1 MMLEIAQ
8 PSRPEG
14 AYKVDF
20 SSCDLKPDNVQV
32 GDVSVEV
39 PVLIAGGGPTGLF
52 TAYML
57 SKHGVKSLLIE
68 KYPERL
74 AAPKAHALSP
84 RTLEI
89 CRQYGLDTRAIRK
102 LGSPRDDAYWVNFL
116 TNLTGE
122 KIGVLPYERM
132 DPGVLD
138 STPEMIHNIPQP
150 DFEKFIAQRLEHDP
164 NVEIRRG
171 VGFVSCEQR
180 DDKLTTVVEERATR
194 RRWTINSRHVIG
206 CDGAKSQVR
215 RFLGI
220 ETEGEDGYETMMTIH
235 FNANLRPIVKNG
247 VGMLHWIADPAC
259 SGFIIAYDLDG
270 NQVLISNFDSKRHP
284 VESWTEELAHATVSA
299 AIGQDIPIQIMSFR
313 PWVLSRKVAK
323 EYRRGN
329 VFLVGDAAHSFPP
342 TGGLGLNSGLADAHN
357 LAYKVAAVHQ
367 GWANPRILD
376 TYETDRRPIAVIA
389 AAQSVKNGKSIF
401 SFLKAIGTADV
412 EDLDEAR
419 KRMYEA
425 IHDPAK
431 QDLIAEKVEGQREH
445 FDNLEIHIGY
455 VYGDKK
461 PPANASDFIPKFMVG
476 ARLPHA
482 WIKFTG
488 SNDSYELLQQ
498 PIDTSYVKELSYERI
513 EAQRFSTLD
522 LAKAGTFALI
532 APYRAGWSQRFE
544 HCREILG
551 TGLASRLQLW
561 GADSDFSFSYD
572 NHRRLFEAQGGFSQ
586 GRAVLVRPD
595 QHILG
600 CLGSDASAEDI
611 ISLIASHLDI
621 EL

>member
-1 MMLEIAQ
+1 MLEIAQ

-14 AYKVDF
+14 TYKVDF
-20 SSCDLKPDNVQV
+20 SSCNLKPDNVQV

-89 CRQYGLDTRAIRK
+89 CRQYGLDTRAIRQ

-132 DPGVLD
+132 DAGVLE

-150 DFEKFIAQRLEHDP
+150 DFEKFVAEHLETDA
-164 NVEIRRG
+164 NVEIRKG
-171 VGFVSCEQR
+171 VGFISCEQR
-180 DDKLTTVVEERATR
+180 GDKVTTVVEERSTK
-194 RRWTINSRHVIG
+194 RRWTVTSRHVIG

-259 SGFIIAYDLDG
+259 SGFIIAYDIDG

-299 AIGQDIPIQIMSFR
+299 AIGQGIPIRIMSFR

-412 EDLDEAR
+412 EDLNEAR

-455 VYGDKK
+455 VYGDTK
-461 PPANASDFIPKFMVG
+461 PPANASDFTPKFQSG

-482 WIKFTG
+482 WIKFTEL
-488 SNDSYELLQQ
+488 NDRRKILHQ
-498 PIDTSYVKELSYERI
+498 PIDTSYVNELSNEQI
-513 EAQRFSTLD
+513 EAQRYSTLD
-522 LAKAGTFALI
+522 LASTGTFSLI
-532 APYRAGWSQRFE
+532 VPCRGAWNQRFDD
-544 HCREILG
+544 CKKALG
-551 TGLASRLQLW
+551 NKLSSRLMLW
-561 GADSDFSFSYD
+561 GADVDFQFTSDSHQRLYD
-572 NHRRLFEAQGGFSQ
+572 TKGGFSE
-586 GRAVLVRPD
+586 GSAVLVRPD

-600 CLGSDASAEDI
+600 CISPDASASDI
-611 ISLIASHLDI
+611 IALIADHVDLQR
-621 EL
+621 

>member
-20 SSCDLKPDNVQV
+20 SSCNVKPDNVQI

-74 AAPKAHALSP
+74 AAPKAHALCP

-102 LGSPRDDAYWVNFL
+102 LGSPRDDAYWVNFM

-150 DFEKFIAQRLEHDP
+150 DFEKFIAQNLENDP
-164 NVEIRRG
+164 NVEIRKG
-171 VGFVSCEQR
+171 VGFVSCDQR
-180 DDKLTTVVEERATR
+180 GDKVTTVVEERATKK
-194 RRWTINSRHVIG
+194 RWTIVSRHVIG

-235 FNANLRPIVKNG
+235 FNANLRPVVG
-247 VGMLHWIADPAC
+247 DRVGMLHWIADPAC

-270 NQVLISNFDSKRHP
+270 NQVLISNFDAKRNP

-342 TGGLGLNSGLADAHN
+342 TGGLGLNSGLADGHN
-357 LAYKVAAVHQ
+357 LAYKIAAVHQ
-367 GWANPRILD
+367 GWASPQIFD
-376 TYETDRRPIAVIA
+376 TYESDRRSIAVVA

-401 SFLKAIGTADV
+401 SFLKAIGTAEV
-412 EDLDEAR
+412 ESLSEAR

-425 IHDPAK
+425 IHDPSK
-431 QDLIAEKVEGQREH
+431 QELIAEKVEGQREH

-455 VYGDKK
+455 VYGDPK
-461 PPANASDFIPKFMVG
+461 PPANASDFTPKFKVG

-482 WIKFTG
+482 WIKITKPNEPSQF
-488 SNDSYELLQQ
+488 LPQ
-498 PIDTSYVKELSYERI
+498 PIDTSYVKELSDEQVA
-513 EAQRFSTLD
+513 AQQFSTLD
-522 LAKAGTFALI
+522 LVNAGTFALI
-532 APYRAGWSQRFE
+532 TPCRAAWSHRFE
-544 HCREILG
+544 DCKAVLG
-551 TGLASRLQLW
+551 QRLNSRLRLW
-561 GADSDFSFSYD
+561 GADSDFQFSS
-572 NHRRLFEAQGGFSQ
+572 NSHRRLYDTQGGFSK
-586 GRAVLVRPD
+586 GGAILVRPD

-600 CLGSDASAEDI
+600 CISPEASADDLVT
-611 ISLIASHLDI
+611 LIANHLGI
-621 EL
+621 EY

>member
-20 SSCDLKPDNVQV
+20 SSCNLKPDNVQV

-57 SKHGVKSLLIE
+57 SKHGVKCLLIE

-89 CRQYGLDTRAIRK
+89 CRQYGLDTRAIRQ

-132 DPGVLD
+132 DAGVLE

-150 DFEKFIAQRLEHDP
+150 DFEKFVAKHLENDP
-164 NVEIRRG
+164 NVEIRKG

-180 DDKLTTVVEERATR
+180 GDKVTTVVEERATK
-194 RRWTINSRHVIG
+194 RRWTITSRHVIG

-215 RFLGI
+215 QFLGI

-259 SGFIIAYDLDG
+259 SGFIIAYDIDG
-270 NQVLISNFDSKRHP
+270 NQVLISNFDIK
-284 VESWTEELAHATVSA
+284 
-299 AIGQDIPIQIMSFR
+299 SFR

-412 EDLDEAR
+412 EDLEEAR

-455 VYGDKK
+455 VYGDTK
-461 PPANASDFIPKFMVG
+461 PPANASDFTPKFQAG

-482 WIKFTG
+482 WIQFTEP
-488 SNDSYELLQQ
+488 NDQRKIMYQ
-498 PIDTSYVKELSYERI
+498 PIDTSYVKELSDEQV
-513 EAQRFSTLD
+513 EAQRYSTLD
-522 LAKAGTFALI
+522 LVNAGTFCLI
-532 APYRAGWSQRFE
+532 VPCRTAWTQRFE
-544 HCREILG
+544 ECKEALKEKLSSRFILWSADIDFQFTSDSHREL
-551 TGLASRLQLW
+551 
-561 GADSDFSFSYD
+561 YD
-572 NHRRLFEAQGGFSQ
+572 TKCGFSE
-586 GRAVLVRPD
+586 GGAILVRPD

-600 CLGSDASAEDI
+600 CISPDASTSDI
-611 ISLIASHLDI
+611 IALIADHVGSQH
-621 EL
+621 